1 MGRSPGC
8 GAPLSLR
15 HMVPRTMMNTV
26 LVSLSMLAASLTVDA
41 AEVAG
46 VRIDDKATVG
56 GRELLLN
63 GAGMRTRLIIKV
75 YVGALYLPQK
85 ASTAQAALEKDEP
98 RRMSLTLQ
106 RDVNY
111 EQLLEAM
118 RAGLA
123 ENNSQADLDAI
134 KPQINEFVKIF
145 ASVGEAKAGQV
156 IWIDYLPEAGT
167 RVALDGSA
175 KGTIMGQAFNRAL
188 MKVWLGDNPVQES
201 LKKAMLGSG

>member
-1 MGRSPGC
+1 MTKTI
-8 GAPLSLR
+8 LI
-15 HMVPRTMMNTV
+15 
-26 LVSLSMLAASLTVDA
+26 SLSMLAASLTVDA

-46 VRIDDKATVG
+46 VRVDDKAIVG
-56 GRELLLN
+56 GRELVLN

-75 YVGALYLPQK
+75 YVAALYLPQK
-85 ASTAQAALEKDEP
+85 AATAQAALARDEP
-98 RRMSLTLQ
+98 RRMTMTMQ
-106 RDVNY
+106 RTVNY

-134 KPQINEFVKIF
+134 KPQINEFIKIF

-156 IWIDYLPEAGT
+156 IWIDYVPDTGT
-167 RVALDGSA
+167 TVALDGA
-175 KGTIMGQAFNRAL
+175 VKGTIAGQAFNRAL

-201 LKKAMLGSG
+201 LKKALLGAG

>member
-1 MGRSPGC
+1 MINK
-8 GAPLSLR
+8 ALFALSLF
-15 HMVPRTMMNTV
+15 
-26 LVSLSMLAASLTVDA
+26 AASVTADA

-56 GRELLLN
+56 GRELVLN

-85 ASTAQAALEKDEP
+85 ASTAAAALARDEP
-98 RRMSLTLQ
+98 RRMSMTLQ

-123 ENNSQADLDAI
+123 ENNSQAELDAI
-134 KPQINEFVKIF
+134 KPQVTEFTKIF
-145 ASVGEAKAGQV
+145 TSVGEAKSGQV
-156 IWIDYLPEAGT
+156 IWIDYTPEEGT
-167 RVALDGSA
+167 KISLDGKS
-175 KGTIMGQAFNRAL
+175 KGTIAGQAFNRAL
-188 MKVWLGDNPVQES
+188 LRVWLGDNPVQES
-201 LKKAMLGSG
+201 LKKALLGAG